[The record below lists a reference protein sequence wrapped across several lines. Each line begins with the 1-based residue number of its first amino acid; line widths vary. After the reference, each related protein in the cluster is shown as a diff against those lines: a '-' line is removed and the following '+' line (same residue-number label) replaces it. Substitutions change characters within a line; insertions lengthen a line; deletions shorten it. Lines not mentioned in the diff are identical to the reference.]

1 MNRRERRLT
10 SKRLGILQFQ
20 SKLPITKKLTLMAQ
34 NIEAGRQRE
43 AEVKEET
50 RIELQAQMEEKESHV
65 IYHMAEAI
73 AKRKN
78 IPIIDAMDEA
88 QREYTQSKKH

>member
-20 SKLPITKKLTLMAQ
+20 QKLPISKKLQLISQ

-43 AEVKEET
+43 AEVKEEV
-50 RIELQAQMEEKESHV
+50 RRELNAQIEEKEGQV
-65 IYHMAEAI
+65 IYHMAEVI

-78 IPIIDAMDEA
+78 IPIIDAMNEA
-88 QREYTQSKKH
+88 QHEYDKKRKN